1 MEKFIKVLKKI
12 LLVVELFIAIL
23 VINWE
28 KTLFIGVI
36 ALDQFSKMRVVDSMT
51 LGESVPIIENFFYF
65 TYTLNPGA
73 AFGILPNQRVFFLL
87 IGVVLALWFIFFYP
101 RLSKLERFLKF
112 GIILGVSGS
121 IGNLIDRIQ
130 TGYVVDFLDFKI
142 WRAIFNVAD
151 VAIVC
156 GMFIIF
162 YFVAFRMDDNG
173 KLKGARQ

>member
-1 MEKFIKVLKKI
+1 MKSIVEFLRKI
-12 LLVVELFIAIL
+12 LLVVELIIAIA

-28 KTLFIGVI
+28 KTLFIGII
-36 ALDQFSKMRVVDSMT
+36 ALDQFSKMRVVNSMI
-51 LGESVPIIENFFYF
+51 LGESIPIIEKFFYL

-87 IGVVLALWFIFFYP
+87 IGAALLIWFIFFYP
-101 RLSKLERFLKF
+101 RLTKMSRLLKF

-142 WRAIFNVAD
+142 WRAIFNIAD

-162 YFVAFRMDDNG
+162 YYVAFKMDDD
-173 KLKGARQ
+173 KVKEARQ

>member
-1 MEKFIKVLKKI
+1 MKSIVAFLKKI
-12 LLVVELFIAIL
+12 LLVIELIIAIA

-28 KTLFIGVI
+28 KTLFIGII
-36 ALDQFSKMRVVDSMT
+36 ALDQISKMRVVSSMT
-51 LGESVPIIENFFYF
+51 LGESIPIIEKFFYF

-87 IGVVLALWFIFFYP
+87 IGVVLSVCFVIFYP
-101 RLSKLERFLKF
+101 RLKKKEKLLKF
-112 GIILGVSGS
+112 GVILGVSGS

-130 TGYVVDFLDFKI
+130 TGYVVDFLDFKV
-142 WRAIFNVAD
+142 WRAIFNIAD

-162 YFVAFRMDDNG
+162 YFVAFRMDENG
-173 KLKGARQ
+173 NLKGARK

>member
-1 MEKFIKVLKKI
+1 MNFIFEFLKKI
-12 LLVVELFIAIL
+12 LLVIKSNFLKIAK
-23 VINWE
+23 NWE

-36 ALDQFSKMRVVDSMT
+36 ALDQISKIQVVNSMK
-51 LGESVPIIENFFYF
+51 LGESVPIIEKFFYL

-87 IGVVLALWFIFFYP
+87 IGVALLIWFIFFYP
-101 RLSKLERFLKF
+101 RLKKMEKLLKF

-121 IGNLIDRIQ
+121 IGNLIDRFQ
-130 TGYVVDFLDFKI
+130 TGYVIDFLDFKL

-151 VAIVC
+151 VAIVV

-162 YFVAFRMDDNG
+162 YCVAFKMDDDG
-173 KLKGARQ
+173 KIV

>member
-1 MEKFIKVLKKI
+1 MNFIFEFLKKI
-12 LLVVELFIAIL
+12 LLVIKSNILKIAK
-23 VINWE
+23 NWE

-36 ALDQFSKMRVVDSMT
+36 ALDQISKIQVVNSMK
-51 LGESVPIIENFFYF
+51 LGESVPIIEKFFYL

-87 IGVVLALWFIFFYP
+87 IGVALLIWFIFFYP
-101 RLSKLERFLKF
+101 RLKKMEKLLKF

-121 IGNLIDRIQ
+121 IGNLIDRFQ
-130 TGYVVDFLDFKI
+130 TGYVIDFLDFKI

-162 YFVAFRMDDNG
+162 YFVAFRMDDDG
-173 KLKGARQ
+173 KIKEARQ

>member
-1 MEKFIKVLKKI
+1 MKSIVTFLKKI
-12 LLVVELFIAIL
+12 LLFFELIVAVA

-36 ALDQFSKMRVVDSMT
+36 ALDQISKIHILNSMEV
-51 LGESVPIIENFFYF
+51 GESIPIIEKFFYL

-87 IGVVLALWFIFFYP
+87 IGVALLIWFIFFYP
-101 RLSKLERFLKF
+101 RLKKMDKLLKF

-121 IGNLIDRIQ
+121 IGNLIDRFQ
-130 TGYVVDFLDFKI
+130 TGYVIDFLDFKV

-151 VAIVC
+151 VAIVV

-173 KLKGARQ
+173 NIKEARQ

>member
-1 MEKFIKVLKKI
+1 MKSIIEFQKKI
-12 LLVVELFIAIL
+12 LVIMEFIVVFAA
-23 VINWE
+23 VNWE
-28 KTLFIGVI
+28 KTLFLGVI
-36 ALDQFSKMRVVDSMT
+36 VLDQISKMRVVDSMA
-51 LGESVPIIENFFYF
+51 LGESIPVIENFFYL

-87 IGVVLALWFIFFYP
+87 IGVALLIGFVIFYP
-101 RLSKLERFLKF
+101 RLNKMERLLKF

-130 TGYVVDFLDFKI
+130 TGYVVDFLDFKV
-142 WRAIFNVAD
+142 WRAIFNIAD

-162 YFVAFRMDDNG
+162 YFVAFRMDDDG
-173 KLKGARQ
+173 KIKEARQ

>member
-1 MEKFIKVLKKI
+1 MNFIFEFLKKI
-12 LLVVELFIAIL
+12 LLVIKSNILKIAK
-23 VINWE
+23 NWE

-36 ALDQFSKMRVVDSMT
+36 ALDQISKIQVVNSMKF
-51 LGESVPIIENFFYF
+51 GESVPIIEKFFYL

-87 IGVVLALWFIFFYP
+87 IGVALLIWFIFFYP
-101 RLSKLERFLKF
+101 RLKKMEKLLKF

-121 IGNLIDRIQ
+121 IGNLIDRFQ
-130 TGYVVDFLDFKI
+130 TGYVIDFLDFKI

-162 YFVAFRMDDNG
+162 YFVAFRMDDDG
-173 KLKGARQ
+173 KIKEARQ

>member
-1 MEKFIKVLKKI
+1 MNFIFEFLKKI
-12 LLVVELFIAIL
+12 LLVIKSNFLKIAK
-23 VINWE
+23 NWE

-36 ALDQFSKMRVVDSMT
+36 ALDQISKIQVVNSMK
-51 LGESVPIIENFFYF
+51 LGESVPIIEKFFYL

-87 IGVVLALWFIFFYP
+87 IGVALLIWFIFFYP
-101 RLSKLERFLKF
+101 RLKKMEKLLKF

-121 IGNLIDRIQ
+121 IGNLIDRFQ
-130 TGYVVDFLDFKI
+130 TGYVIDFLDFKI

-173 KLKGARQ
+173 KIKEARQ

>member
-1 MEKFIKVLKKI
+1 MNSIIAFLKKI
-12 LLVVELFIAIL
+12 LLTLELIVAVA

-28 KTLFIGVI
+28 KTLFLGII
-36 ALDQFSKMRVVDSMT
+36 ALDQISKIRVENSMA
-51 LGESVPIIENFFYF
+51 LGESIPIIEKFFYL

-73 AFGILPNQRVFFLL
+73 AFGILPNQRAFFLL
-87 IGVVLALWFIFFYP
+87 IGLALLIVFIIFYP
-101 RLSKLERFLKF
+101 RLNQMEKLLKF

-130 TGYVVDFLDFKI
+130 TGYVIDFLDFKI
-142 WRAIFNVAD
+142 WRAIFNIAD

-156 GMFIIF
+156 SMFIIF

-173 KLKGARQ
+173 KIK

>member
-1 MEKFIKVLKKI
+1 MKFVIAFLKKI
-12 LLVVELFIAIL
+12 LLVIELIIAVA

-28 KTLFIGVI
+28 KTLFIGII
-36 ALDQFSKMRVVDSMT
+36 ALDQISKMRVVSSMT
-51 LGESVPIIENFFYF
+51 LGESIPIIEKFFYF

-87 IGVVLALWFIFFYP
+87 IGVALLICFVIFYP
-101 RLSKLERFLKF
+101 RLNKMEKLLKF
-112 GIILGVSGS
+112 GVILGVSGS

-130 TGYVVDFLDFKI
+130 TGYVIDFLDFKI
-142 WRAIFNVAD
+142 WRAIFNIAD

-162 YFVAFRMDDNG
+162 YFVAFRMDDKG
-173 KLKGARQ
+173 KIKEARQ

>member
-1 MEKFIKVLKKI
+1 MKRVLEFLKKV
-12 LLVVELFIAIL
+12 LLVVELVIAIA

-36 ALDQFSKMRVVDSMT
+36 ALDQISKIRVVNSMT
-51 LGESVPIIENFFYF
+51 LGESVPIVDNFFSL

-87 IGVVLALWFIFFYP
+87 IGVALLIWFIFFYP
-101 RLSKLERFLKF
+101 RLNKMDKILKL
-112 GIILGVSGS
+112 GVILGVSGS

-130 TGYVVDFLDFKI
+130 TGYVIDFLDFKI